1 MKKIAF
7 LSIFITTLS
16 FGQFFDSNEQPQEE
30 TNTNVFS
37 QQNQAPQPEM
47 GLDANPDE
55 NPGGDDPF
63 VPIDDWM
70 FLLPLAGAAVGYYYL
85 RKHKNAN
92 SAA

>member
-16 FGQFFDSNEQPQEE
+16 FGQFFESSEQPQEE

-37 QQNQAPQPEM
+37 QQNQSPQPEM

-55 NPGGDDPF
+55 NPGGDDP

-70 FLLPLAGAAVGYYYL
+70 FLLPLIGAAVGYYYL
-85 RKHKNAN
+85 RKHKNAH

>member
-7 LSIFITTLS
+7 LSILITTLS
-16 FGQFFDSNEQPQEE
+16 FGQFFDAEEHHQEE
-30 TNTNVFS
+30 TNNNVFS

-55 NPGGDDPF
+55 NPGDVDPD

-70 FLLPLAGAAVGYYYL
+70 FLLPLIGAAVGYYYL
-85 RKHKNAN
+85 RINKKAN